1 MIWQGEITKGQIH
14 ARIHVTS
21 SRSNFDPFGTRSP
34 ATALDPTPTVPSQVS
49 RNDGGRNGNARR
61 FAGALARLVL
71 RSLYGLYEIWL
82 QQQVCIQPAPRH
94 VGIILDGNRR
104 YARTLGVSDPQEIY
118 ALGARKLDDMLEWC
132 SELRIPAV
140 TLWAVSTDN
149 LSRRPATEVS
159 GILSALEAKL
169 ATLAKDPRIHQQ
181 RVRVKAAGR
190 LEMLPTST
198 VAVIRAAEA
207 ATASYSHGLT
217 VTIAVAYGGH
227 DEITDAVRALL
238 REAMTE
244 GKALAETVEAV
255 TPAAIARHLYM
266 AGLPDPDLIIRTSGE
281 NRLSG
286 FLLWQSAYSELYFTD
301 VNWPAFRKIDFLRAV
316 RAFQQRKRRFGY

>member
-1 MIWQGEITKGQIH
+1 MS
-14 ARIHVTS
+14 S
-21 SRSNFDPFGTRSP
+21 SRFNFDHFAPRSP
-34 ATALDPTPTVPSQVS
+34 AFAFDQIPSVPRRAS
-49 RNDGGRNGNARR
+49 RNDGGPNGSGR
-61 FAGALARLVL
+61 RLVVRRLLL
-71 RSLYGLYEIWL
+71 RSIFSLYEIWL
-82 QQQVCIQPAPRH
+82 HHQVCLQPAPRH

-104 YARTLGVSDPQEIY
+104 YARTRGVIDPQEIY
-118 ALGARKLDDMLEWC
+118 ALGARKLDDVLEWC
-132 SELRIPAV
+132 GELRIPAI

-159 GILSALEAKL
+159 GILAALEAKL
-169 ATLAKDPRIHQQ
+169 ATLAQDPRIHQQ

-190 LEMLPTST
+190 T
-198 VAVIRAAEA
+198 RNAADFNCC
-207 ATASYSHGLT
+207 SDSCRRRGNRKLQRRFNRDDCCCLR
-217 VTIAVAYGGH
+217 GH

-255 TPAAIARHLYM
+255 TPAGIARHLYM

-286 FLLWQSAYSELYFTD
+286 FLLWQSAYSEL
-301 VNWPAFRKIDFLRAV
+301 
-316 RAFQQRKRRFGY
+316 